1 MNRGDYLLFGTG
13 GVPKS
18 SSPQSTPA
26 GIERVAELGL
36 GCMEVELVHGVN
48 ITEKMAIEVGKL
60 AERLNVKLTA
70 HAPYFIN
77 LNAHEPKKVADSQR
91 RLMQAARIASLMRAE
106 SVIFHPAYYLNDA
119 PDEVYARVTKVLK
132 ETVNNIRDEGV
143 NILLRSETTGKAS
156 QFGSLEETLNLCVD
170 VDGLAP
176 CIDFA
181 HLHART
187 GESNSYGEFI
197 YILNRI
203 ATRLGWHALENLHVH
218 VSGIEYTFKGE
229 VSHLNLKDSDLRY
242 VDLLK
247 AIKDLDVKGRIIC
260 ESPNLEQD
268 ALLMRDIY
276 KAL

>member
-1 MNRGDYLLFGTG
+1 
-13 GVPKS
+13 
-18 SSPQSTPA
+18 
-26 GIERVAELGL
+26 
-36 GCMEVELVHGVN
+36 
-48 ITEKMAIEVGKL
+48 
-60 AERLNVKLTA
+60 
-70 HAPYFIN
+70 
-77 LNAHEPKKVADSQR
+77 
-91 RLMQAARIASLMRAE
+91 MQASRIASLMRAE

-119 PDEVYARVTKVLK
+119 ADEVYNKVTGALK
-132 ETVNNIRDEGV
+132 QTINNIRDEGIS
-143 NILLRSETTGKAS
+143 ILLRAETTGKAS
-156 QFGSLEETLNLCVD
+156 QFGSLEETLNLCVN
-170 VDGLAP
+170 VDGVAP

-203 ATRLGWHALENLHVH
+203 ATRLGWNALEHLHMH

-229 VSHLNLKDSDLRY
+229 ISHLNLKDSDLRY

-268 ALLMRDIY
+268 ALIMQ
-276 KAL
+276 KTFEAL